1 MQRTRRYRL
10 LTAILLVLAA
20 SAAAAPQGEYYGSGY
35 TIISQEHGNDD
46 LQATVYR
53 QITPGTVRQALPQL
67 LDGTG
72 WRLADSHA
80 ADDRIYRL
88 YNQPL
93 PEHKLRIGPM
103 PLDQALSW
111 IAGDGWALVV
121 DPVNRLVSFEVE
133 ARYDSRPPVGIHSR
147 PAATSHTTDVAPAA
161 TPVYAD
167 LPPQG
172 SFPAVQTAPD
182 YSTTTYRTPTAAYP
196 APVRE
201 DWQST
206 LPQRL
211 ANNTHAPQPPREQRR
226 SKTRK
231 ALRPAVTAT
240 GNDSAAAAV
249 PHHTAVSNRR
259 AVATT
264 QKTAT
269 TAAAPVTKATPAK
282 TSMTAADKAAN
293 EPAAKAAASESR
305 PAAAPHPAAP
315 VPDKADKKTVAPAVE
330 KKTAQTAVKT
340 ADNKIAA
347 PATANAEKTPT
358 VAAEKAAAPAGHKKA
373 AESSQADSPATAKP
387 AADATAKPVPAATQP
402 AAPAKAAPAPAKSE
416 APAPVLANPAKA
428 DGTAPAAAKPATAQ
442 DTAPQ
447 AKPAAAPENPATAR
461 VKTGY
466 LPGPPPALIAKR
478 TIHVPPQQRLRPP
491 AAKAA
496 HGETAASM
504 TPPAAPAAAATPE
517 DAP

>member
-1 MQRTRRYRL
+1 MQRTRRRYRL
-10 LTAILLVLAA
+10 LTATLMLLAA

-53 QITPGTVRQALPQL
+53 QLTPGTVGQALPQL

-103 PLDQALSW
+103 PLDQALTW
-111 IAGDGWALVV
+111 IAGDGWALVI

-147 PAATSHTTDVAPAA
+147 PDATSHVPDVAPAA

-182 YSTTTYRTPTAAYP
+182 YTNTTYRTPTAAYP
-196 APVRE
+196 VPPRE
-201 DWQST
+201 GWQNA

-211 ANNTHAPQPPREQRR
+211 ADNAHTPQPPREQRR

-293 EPAAKAAASESR
+293 GQQAAVKGVAPESR
-305 PAAAPHPAAP
+305 PATPS
-315 VPDKADKKTVAPAVE
+315 PDKAAKKAAVPAE
-330 KKTAQTAVKT
+330 NRTTPEGNKTAT
-340 ADNKIAA
+340 
-347 PATANAEKTPT
+347 PATANAEKTPSAT
-358 VAAEKAAAPAGHKKA
+358 GKTEKAAAPAGHKKA

-387 AADATAKPVPAATQP
+387 AADATAKPVPAAAQP
-402 AAPAKAAPAPAKSE
+402 AVPAKAALTPAESE
-416 APAPVLANPAKA
+416 TPAPVLANPAKA
-428 DGTAPAAAKPATAQ
+428 DGTAPATKPATAQ
-442 DTAPQ
+442 DAAPQ
-447 AKPAAAPENPATAR
+447 AKPAAAPENPATTP

>member
-53 QITPGTVRQALPQL
+53 QLTPGTVGQALPQL

-103 PLDQALSW
+103 PLDQALTW

-147 PAATSHTTDVAPAA
+147 PAATSHAPDVAPAA

-182 YSTTTYRTPTAAYP
+182 YSATTYRTPTAAYP

-211 ANNTHAPQPPREQRR
+211 ADNAHAPQPPREQRR

-249 PHHTAVSNRR
+249 PQQTAASNRH

-269 TAAAPVTKATPAK
+269 TAAAPATKTTPAK
-282 TSMTAADKAAN
+282 TGATAADKVTNEQQRAAKGAALGSR
-293 EPAAKAAASESR
+293 PATAQHPATPDKAAKKAAAPTEN
-305 PAAAPHPAAP
+305 
-315 VPDKADKKTVAPAVE
+315 KTPPE
-330 KKTAQTAVKT
+330 GNKTAT
-340 ADNKIAA
+340 
-347 PATANAEKTPT
+347 PATTTAEKTP
-358 VAAEKAAAPAGHKKA
+358 APAGHKKA
-373 AESSQADSPATAKP
+373 AEANPADSPATAKP
-387 AADATAKPVPAATQP
+387 ATDATAKPVPAATQP

-442 DTAPQ
+442 DTAAQ
-447 AKPAAAPENPATAR
+447 AKPAATPENPATTP
-461 VKTGY
+461 VKTRY
-466 LPGPPPALIAKR
+466 LPSPPPALIAKR

-491 AAKAA
+491 AAKVPR
-496 HGETAASM
+496 GETAASM
-504 TPPAAPAAAATPE
+504 TPPAAPAAAVTPE

>member
-53 QITPGTVRQALPQL
+53 QLTPGTVGQALPQL

-133 ARYDSRPPVGIHSR
+133 VRYDSRPPVGIHSR
-147 PAATSHTTDVAPAA
+147 PAATSHVPDVAPAA

-182 YSTTTYRTPTAAYP
+182 YSVTTYRTPAAAYP
-196 APVRE
+196 VPPRE
-201 DWQST
+201 DWQNA

-211 ANNTHAPQPPREQRR
+211 ADSVHTPQPPREQRR

-240 GNDSAAAAV
+240 GNDSVIAAV
-249 PHHTAVSNRR
+249 PHQTAASNRH

-264 QKTAT
+264 QKTAI
-269 TAAAPVTKATPAK
+269 TAAAPATKATPAK
-282 TSMTAADKAAN
+282 TSTTAADKAAK
-293 EPAAKAAASESR
+293 KAAV
-305 PAAAPHPAAP
+305 PAENRTTP
-315 VPDKADKKTVAPAVE
+315 E
-330 KKTAQTAVKT
+330 GNKTAT
-340 ADNKIAA
+340 
-347 PATANAEKTPT
+347 PATANAEKTPSAT
-358 VAAEKAAAPAGHKKA
+358 GKTAEKAAAPAGHKKA

-402 AAPAKAAPAPAKSE
+402 AAPAKATPTPAKSE

-428 DGTAPAAAKPATAQ
+428 DGTAPATKPATAQ
-442 DTAPQ
+442 DAAPQ
-447 AKPAAAPENPATAR
+447 AKPAVLHENPATP
-461 VKTGY
+461 VKTLY
-466 LPGPPPALIAKR
+466 LPSPPPALIAKR

-496 HGETAASM
+496 HDETAASM
-504 TPPAAPAAAATPE
+504 TPPAAPAPAATPE

>member
-53 QITPGTVRQALPQL
+53 QLTPGTVGQALPQL

-72 WRLADSHA
+72 WRLADRYA

-103 PLDQALSW
+103 PLDQALGW

-147 PAATSHTTDVAPAA
+147 PAATSHVPEVAPAA
-161 TPVYAD
+161 APVVYAD

-172 SFPAVQTAPD
+172 SFPAVQAAPD
-182 YSTTTYRTPTAAYP
+182 YTNTTYRTPTAAYP
-196 APVRE
+196 VPPRE
-201 DWQST
+201 DWQNA

-211 ANNTHAPQPPREQRR
+211 ADNDHVPQPPREQRR

-231 ALRPAVTAT
+231 ALRPAVTAS

-249 PHHTAVSNRR
+249 PHQTAASNRS
-259 AVATT
+259 AAATA

-269 TAAAPVTKATPAK
+269 PAAAPATKTTSAK
-282 TSMTAADKAAN
+282 TSATAPDKAAN
-293 EPAAKAAASESR
+293 ESAAKAAAPESR
-305 PAAAPHPAAP
+305 PATAQHSATS
-315 VPDKADKKTVAPAVE
+315 DKTDKKTAAPAVE
-330 KKTAQTAVKT
+330 KKPAQTAVKT
-340 ADNKIAA
+340 ADDKTATT
-347 PATANAEKTPT
+347 ATATAEKTPSAT
-358 VAAEKAAAPAGHKKA
+358 GKTAEKAAVSAGHKKA
-373 AESSQADSPATAKP
+373 AEANPADSPATAKP
-387 AADATAKPVPAATQP
+387 AAAAQP
-402 AAPAKAAPAPAKSE
+402 AVPAKAVLTPAKSE

-428 DGTAPAAAKPATAQ
+428 DGTAPATKPATAQ
-442 DTAPQ
+442 DTAAH
-447 AKPAAAPENPATAR
+447 AKPAAAPENPAITP

-496 HGETAASM
+496 HDETAASI
-504 TPPAAPAAAATPE
+504 TPPAPAAAATPE